1 MMKIIVNFPKVNS
14 RLELKNNDG
23 MKQQS
28 ILSFS
33 SKRVATL
40 EADVYV
46 CLQKEDEVLFYETP
60 HVKLFYVE
68 DYDERSTFS
77 DFELRATEWAK
88 SKSLEFV
95 NHINKVQSLAP

>member
-14 RLELKNNDG
+14 RLEFKNNDG

-46 CLQKEDEVLFYETP
+46 CLQKEDEVLFHETP

-95 NHINKVQSLAP
+95 SHINKVQSLAP